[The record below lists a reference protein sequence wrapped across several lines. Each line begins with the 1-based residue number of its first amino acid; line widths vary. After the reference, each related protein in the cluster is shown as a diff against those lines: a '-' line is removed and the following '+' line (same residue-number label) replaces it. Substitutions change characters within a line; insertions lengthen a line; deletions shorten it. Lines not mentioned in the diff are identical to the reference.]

1 MEAPVTVQWV
11 TGAFRIYVFEIR
23 GVQFMEKPPIRKDYF
38 ESECGCR
45 RWYES
50 VSDGSVEE
58 LEEVVEY
65 CEMHDIESGSA

>member
-1 MEAPVTVQWV
+1 
-11 TGAFRIYVFEIR
+11 
-23 GVQFMEKPPIRKDYF
+23 MEKSPIRKDFF

-50 VSDGSVEE
+50 VSDDSAEE

-65 CEMHDIESGSA
+65 CEIHDVESGSA

>member
-1 MEAPVTVQWV
+1 MCIDAIAAWRVCP
-11 TGAFRIYVFEIR
+11 
-23 GVQFMEKPPIRKDYF
+23 MEKPPIRKDYF

-50 VSDGSVEE
+50 VPGGPVEE

-65 CEMHDIESGSA
+65 CEMHDVESGSA